1 MRFRPNWPLSR
12 WLWRPRHMPIQLSH
26 GIGDRIPS
34 AHCVMQ
40 RVFDLDPVGD
50 PDPDAN
56 YGGG

>member
-1 MRFRPNWPLSR
+1 
-12 WLWRPRHMPIQLSH
+12 MPIQLSH